1 MPNKLLCCL
10 RAVLLIVLSLIVL
23 ISSAGCSNAAVDT
36 ENNKTESNTGNYT
49 DEAFDADKKSGQQSL
64 DGVFHSRSLLFF
76 SQDWL

>member
-49 DEAFDADKKSGQQSL
+49 VEAFDG
-64 DGVFHSRSLLFF
+64 G
-76 SQDWL
+76 

>member
-49 DEAFDADKKSGQQSL
+49 DEAFDADKKSGNSL
-64 DGVFHSRSLLFF
+64 FLRQARSV
-76 SQDWL
+76 